1 MMLGHYCHDCPLVAE
16 DPAFR
21 HARAFFGTHSYIMH
35 RRGLH
40 KIFAYPHLMPIEKQI
55 DAGES
60 LPGILVRGVVL
71 GGVLE
76 CRFAQIPGA
85 CLLSSAAAGK
95 TALAACLP
103 PGVPQCLRPCH
114 PSACLSRLRR
124 LQCWAT
130 CASRAC

>member
-1 MMLGHYCHDCPLVAE
+1 MMLGHYCHDCPLVAG

-55 DAGES
+55 DAGACCAGVGWGGIWSTGLLVS
-60 LPGILVRGVVL
+60 LQPVGCCRGGD
-71 GGVLE
+71 GGVSW
-76 CRFAQIPGA
+76 PPPV
-85 CLLSSAAAGK
+85 CLTRSARPS
-95 TALAACLP
+95 CLP
-103 PGVPQCLRPCH
+103 
-114 PSACLSRLRR
+114 CLSR

-130 CASRAC
+130 CASRGC